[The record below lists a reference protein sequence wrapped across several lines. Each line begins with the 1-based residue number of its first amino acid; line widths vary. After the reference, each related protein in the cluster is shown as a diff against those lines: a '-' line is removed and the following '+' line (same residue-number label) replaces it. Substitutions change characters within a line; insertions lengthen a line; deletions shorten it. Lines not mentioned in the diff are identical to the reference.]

1 MNQQDIS
8 VSVTFDSLLQS
19 ILKLPPAEK
28 LKIME
33 VLHEQLEQ
41 AEEELYESDPTIQA
55 QIREARLAYQAKD
68 YVTLD
73 EYLAGKNKKSP

>member
-1 MNQQDIS
+1 M
-8 VSVTFDSLLQS
+8 TFDSLLQS

>member
-1 MNQQDIS
+1 MSQQDIS
-8 VSVTFDSLLQS
+8 VSVTLDSLLES
-19 ILKLPPAEK
+19 ISKLPPTDK

-33 VLHEQLEQ
+33 ALNEQLEQ

-68 YVTLD
+68 YVTLS
-73 EYLAGKNKKSP
+73 EYLARKKK

>member
-1 MNQQDIS
+1 MSQQDIS
-8 VSVTFDSLLQS
+8 VSVTLDSLLES
-19 ILKLPPAEK
+19 ISRLPPTDK

-33 VLHEQLEQ
+33 ALNEQLEQ

-68 YVTLD
+68 YVALS
-73 EYLAGKNKKSP
+73 EYLARKKK

>member
-1 MNQQDIS
+1 MSQQDIS
-8 VSVTFDSLLQS
+8 VSVTLDSLLES
-19 ILKLPPAEK
+19 ISRLPPTDK

-33 VLHEQLEQ
+33 ALNEQLEQ

-68 YVTLD
+68 YVTLS
-73 EYLAGKNKKSP
+73 EYLARKKK